1 MLKSVR
7 EELLPLFWELAHSSL
22 FVAHTGQANVRA
34 FFQLDAIC
42 RAQKFANIYDGIS
55 ALVICSRIPFGK
67 RMNAFQFNLLEYS
80 EDVKIFLMRC
90 RDARYI
96 TTEENFMLVF
106 GFNTCIVNYNFAT
119 D

>member
-22 FVAHTGQANVRA
+22 FVAHTGQTNVRA

-55 ALVICSRIPFGK
+55 ALVICSRIPFGE

-80 EDVKIFLMRC
+80 EDVNISNEVPRC
-90 RDARYI
+90 S
-96 TTEENFMLVF
+96 LH
-106 GFNTCIVNYNFAT
+106 YNRREFYASFWIQHLHCQL
-119 D
+119 